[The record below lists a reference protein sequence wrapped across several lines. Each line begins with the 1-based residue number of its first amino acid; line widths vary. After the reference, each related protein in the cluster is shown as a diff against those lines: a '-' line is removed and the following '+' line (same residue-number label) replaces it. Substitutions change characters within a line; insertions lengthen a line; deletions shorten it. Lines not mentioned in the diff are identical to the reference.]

1 VTYTPSVIGTGTHNI
16 TASYGGDTTHATSN
30 NNSSPFALTVTK
42 RSTSTSINCSPSSVI
57 VNAPTTCTATVTD
70 TDAGT
75 ASAPSG
81 TVTWGIVSGDG
92 AFAPAS
98 CTLSSV
104 NGSSSSCSSTYT
116 PMSAAATTLSASYG
130 GDGTHA
136 ASSDTTYAL
145 NVLTFSMS
153 NQVGTHTVT
162 AQSGQSTPNV
172 PIFTVASP
180 PGMQPGDQTT
190 GVVTIT
196 NSGTASAA
204 LVTLAES
211 HITHSGPAGSG
222 DLSSY
227 LNLTIV
233 DCGRVDSGHTPSC
246 SPGTQVYNDAFD
258 AVNGPLTLY
267 GSSGVQW
274 VAGEAHEY
282 QFTLSFVSHGDAT
295 DNQYQ
300 GTTASAEFDWTATS
314 Q

>member
-1 VTYTPSVIGTGTHNI
+1 VTNTPSAIGSGTHNI
-16 TASYGGDTTHATSN
+16 TASYGGDATHATSN
-30 NNSSPFALTVTK
+30 NTNSPFALTVTK

-70 TDAGT
+70 TDAGM

-92 AFAPAS
+92 AFAPAT
-98 CTLSSV
+98 CTLSAV
-104 NGSSSSCSSTYT
+104 NGSSSSCFVDYT
-116 PMSAAATTLSASYG
+116 PLSAASTTLSASYG
-130 GDGTHA
+130 GDTTHA
-136 ASSDTTYAL
+136 VSSDTTYAL

-172 PIFTVASP
+172 PIFTLASP

-196 NSGTASAA
+196 NSGTAAAA
-204 LVTLAES
+204 LTLGESNVTHA
-211 HITHSGPAGSG
+211 GPANSG
-222 DLSSY
+222 DLSGY
-227 LNLTIV
+227 LQLTIV
-233 DCGRVDSGHTPSC
+233 DCGRVDSGHTPNC
-246 SPGTQVYNDAFD
+246 SPGTQLYTGAFK
-258 AVNGPLTLY
+258 AVGGPNTLL